1 MLVSCPSFPL
11 ARCGT
16 STYFRPCCSLASV
29 GGARRPRA
37 AVGGSLSR
45 RQCSRP
51 KRYSGWG
58 PKEDHV
64 ATVGARQ
71 HDSSLHERRIASVGA
86 WLQGCFGPNGGHHI
100 VLIHHDSND
109 SEMPA
114 LVGDIPALV
123 GDIDND
129 MQALVDS
136 SDSDEEDIQA
146 PPGPAAAA
154 RGFANPGP

>member
-1 MLVSCPSFPL
+1 MIVRFMNEVLQVL
-11 ARCGT
+11 APG
-16 STYFRPCCSLASV
+16 Y
-29 GGARRPRA
+29 
-37 AVGGSLSR
+37 
-45 RQCSRP
+45 
-51 KRYSGWG
+51 K
-58 PKEDHV
+58 V
-64 ATVGARQ
+64 AL
-71 HDSSLHERRIASVGA
+71 D
-86 WLQGCFGPNGGHHI
+86 PNGGHHI

-146 PPGPAAAA
+146 PPGPAATAG
-154 RGFANPGP
+154 GFANPGPDLQILATKNSCCQPEH